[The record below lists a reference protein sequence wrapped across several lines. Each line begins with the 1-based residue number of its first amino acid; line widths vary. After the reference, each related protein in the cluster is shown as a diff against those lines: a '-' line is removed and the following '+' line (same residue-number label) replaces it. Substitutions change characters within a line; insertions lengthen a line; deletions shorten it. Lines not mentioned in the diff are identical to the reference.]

1 MNLIDLKSK
10 IADIADGPH
19 GSPDMLSVSPV
30 VAIVSAFKGLKTVT
44 DLSAEEVEILRAC
57 CEMIAANSWHGFADE
72 AALVAAALPP
82 ASTPQAVEFQ
92 P

>member
-10 IADIADGPH
+10 ITDIADGPH

-30 VAIVSAFKGLKTVT
+30 VAIVSAFKGLRTVT
-44 DLSAEEVEILRAC
+44 DLSADEVEILRAC
-57 CEMIAANSWHGFADE
+57 CDLIAANSWHGLGDE

-82 ASTPQAVEFQ
+82 ASPPQAVEFQ

>member
-1 MNLIDLKSK
+1 MNLLDLKAK
-10 IADIADGPH
+10 ITDIADGPH

-30 VAIVSAFKGLKTVT
+30 VAIVSAFKELRTVT
-44 DLSAEEVEILRAC
+44 DLSEDEVEILRAC
-57 CEMIAANSWHGFADE
+57 CEMISANAWHGFGDE

-82 ASTPQAVEFQ
+82 KAVEVQ